1 MQPSGAWS
9 TQTSHRQGGSAG
21 PACTRAAAKC
31 VARVYCAILLV
42 FAAVLSQARA
52 ADSPNEEYR
61 VKGAF
66 LLNFAK
72 FVEWPPQAFKN
83 PSDPMSICIL
93 GANPFTPALEAAAR
107 QIVVDGH
114 ALTLQQIQEPQQAHQ
129 CQVVFVSVAEKKR
142 ARSLLEAV
150 KGESV
155 LTVGESDGFI
165 AGGGVIEFR
174 VEESKV
180 RIDISETAAKR
191 AGLRISAK
199 LLSLAQANKK

>member
-1 MQPSGAWS
+1 MR
-9 TQTSHRQGGSAG
+9 T
-21 PACTRAAAKC
+21 KL
-31 VARVYCAILLV
+31 AILVL
-42 FAAVLSQARA
+42 AGVLSQTWA

-72 FVEWPPQAFKN
+72 FVEWPPQAFKS

-93 GANPFTPALEAAAR
+93 GVNPFTPALDAAAR
-107 QIVVDGH
+107 QIVVDGRSV
-114 ALTLQQIQEPQQAHQ
+114 TLQQIQEPQQARQ
-129 CQVVFVSVAEKKR
+129 CQVVFVSAAERKR
-142 ARSLLEAV
+142 VRALLDAV

-180 RIDISETAAKR
+180 RIDISEAAAKR